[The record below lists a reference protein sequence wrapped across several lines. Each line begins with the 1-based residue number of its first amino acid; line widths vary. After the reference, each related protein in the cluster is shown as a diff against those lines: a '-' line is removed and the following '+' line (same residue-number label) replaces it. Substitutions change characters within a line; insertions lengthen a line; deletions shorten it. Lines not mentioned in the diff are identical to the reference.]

1 MSSNIN
7 TSTNINLITNIIAVL
22 ITVLTAANSYLQ
34 TRAGAEVDY
43 FQLIVAVG
51 LALVSYFTGKEPVKE
66 STKEAKTT
74 PKLGDRKAD
83 R

>member
-1 MSSNIN
+1 MNN
-7 TSTNINLITNIIAVL
+7 NINLITNIMAVG
-22 ITVLTAANSYLQ
+22 ITVLTAANGYLQ
-34 TRAGAEVDY
+34 TRAGADVDY
-43 FQLIVAVG
+43 FQLTMAVG

-66 STKEAKTT
+66 GTKEVKTT

>member
-1 MSSNIN
+1 MNTNI
-7 TSTNINLITNIIAVL
+7 TTTTNINLITNVIAAL

-66 STKEAKTT
+66 GTKEVKTT